1 MTDSFET
8 MAETTTVAGPSRRG
22 LLKGAAA
29 AGAVGWT
36 MRFPAVQ
43 GAEAGTIRVGYVGA
57 ISGPGNLFGECI
69 EFVKTQVEKACSG
82 GLTIGG
88 KNYAIEVIVRDSQ
101 SSINVA
107 GQIAAELITRQKVDL
122 IVCPESYI
130 AIAGGQMAVINQ
142 TPIVSTLFPSDAM
155 IAIRGGPEAYS
166 NKGKPWTFH
175 FTFNTTDIGRIYMGM
190 WRPYRNKLNGKV
202 GTLYV
207 DQPAAKGF
215 ADPNFGL
222 PSFLNK
228 EGYTIV
234 DAGLFKN
241 ETDDFSNQIST
252 FKNADAQILTGFIY
266 SYHFVPFWRAA
277 AQAGY
282 KPEIVSIAG
291 AFLFPGGVDA
301 LGDRGDGMA
310 TEIWWTPKL
319 PVVSSLT
326 GQTAQA
332 LADEWESTANK
343 QWSPVLGYTHAA
355 WEVAIAGLKASGDPK
370 NREAVRSA
378 LSKLTLDTVVGKID
392 FANAKVPGVSPTS
405 LAGGQWRKRKGA
417 KYPYD
422 LVVTYNDTTAPFK
435 IEEEFKLLSQ
445 LS

>member
-1 MTDSFET
+1 MSDK
-8 MAETTTVAGPSRRG
+8 AGTIDGKSTAGRLSRRSV
-22 LLKGAAA
+22 LKGGAA
-29 AGAVGWT
+29 AGAAGWT
-36 MRFPAVQ
+36 MRFPAVH
-43 GAEAGTIRVGYVGA
+43 GAEAGTIRIGYVGA

-69 EFVKTQVEKACSG
+69 DFVKKQVEKACAG

-88 KNYAIEVIVRDSQ
+88 KTYAIEVLVRDSQ

-107 GQIAAELITRQKVDL
+107 GQIAAELMTRQKVDL
-122 IVCPESYI
+122 IVCPESFV

-155 IAIRGGPEAYS
+155 VAIRGGPDAYA

-175 FTFNTTDIGRIYMGM
+175 FTFNTTDIGAIYMGL
-190 WRPYRNKLNGKV
+190 WRPFRNKLNGKV

-215 ADPNFGL
+215 ADPNYGL

-252 FKNADAQILTGFIY
+252 FKNADTQILTGFIFA
-266 SYHFVPFWRAA
+266 YHFVPFWRTA
-277 AQAGY
+277 AQTGF
-282 KPEIVSIAG
+282 KPEIVCIAG

-310 TEIWWTPKL
+310 SEIWWTPKL

-332 LADEWESTANK
+332 LADEWEATQNK

-378 LSKLTLDTVVGKID
+378 LSKLTLETVVGKLD
-392 FANAKVPGVSPTS
+392 FANSKIPGIAQTA
-405 LAGGQWRKRKGA
+405 LAGGQWRKRKGG
-417 KYPYD
+417 KYPYE
-422 LVVTYNDTTAPFK
+422 LVVTYNDSAAPFK
-435 IEEEFKLLSQ
+435 IEDEFKLLSQ